1 MRPLTWFVRMA
12 FFAGLLTSVGGAV
25 AQPELVLDRSAGAA
39 LFGREA
45 TRAWHPAS
53 LTKIMTAY
61 VALEAV
67 SQGRLS
73 LDSPVVMSRHALSA
87 QPSRL
92 GLPEG
97 TAIRLEDALIV
108 LAVKSAND
116 VAIAVA
122 EAVSG
127 SEEAFVAEMNAASE
141 RLGLSGSHWA
151 NPHGLHDPTQ
161 VTTARDIAMLTDR
174 LIDEHPES
182 AAIFATNA
190 FVIDD
195 TETRSHNGLLGRYPG
210 VDGFKTGYVC
220 ASGFNVVVTA
230 EREGREILVVVLGSL
245 SAKERDAH
253 AAHLVEAGFAASPT
267 TIGLEMLEVDER
279 PVTDMRSAVCG
290 GQGDSDESG
299 AEWRRHFAAMP
310 RVLAPP
316 VRIEPIDT
324 RTREPVTVVDSNA
337 EQRPRRF

>member
-1 MRPLTWFVRMA
+1 MA
-12 FFAGLLTSVGGAV
+12 LLMVLPIHVGGAA
-25 AQPELVLDRSAGAA
+25 AQPELVLDRSAGVA

-45 TRAWHPAS
+45 TRSWHPAS

-61 VALEAV
+61 VALDAV

-73 LDSPVVMSRHALSA
+73 LESPVVMSRHALSA

-127 SEEAFVAEMNAASE
+127 SEAAFVSEMNAASE
-141 RLGLSGSHWA
+141 RLGLTATHWA
-151 NPHGLHDPTQ
+151 NPHGLHDPSQ
-161 VTTARDIAMLTDR
+161 VTTARDMALLTDR
-174 LIDEHPES
+174 LLDEHPES
-182 AAIFATNA
+182 ARIFATNA
-190 FVIDD
+190 FVIGDS
-195 TETRSHNGLLGRYPG
+195 EIRSHNGLLGRYPG

-220 ASGFNVVVTA
+220 ASGFNIVVTA
-230 EREGREILVVVLGSL
+230 ERDGREMLVVVLGSL
-245 SAKERDAH
+245 SAKDRDAH
-253 AAHLVEAGFAASPT
+253 AAYLVEAGFGAAPT
-267 TIGLEMLEVDER
+267 AIGLEMLEPDDSPAV
-279 PVTDMRSAVCG
+279 DMRSRVCG

-299 AEWRRHFAAMP
+299 AEWRRYFSAMP

-316 VRIEPIDT
+316 VRIEPIAP
-324 RTREPVTVVDSNA
+324 EA
-337 EQRPRRF
+337 EAIVEADAAMPERAERPRRF